1 MLSRNPITAFTTLVF
16 AGGLSL
22 AHAGES
28 THEHVSEPP
37 STLAK
42 STPGKSYEQCC
53 AKAQSRW
60 GRWQL
65 DRPFLTGDFGENGQ
79 DLPISGAVRKVLT
92 RLSLRP
98 SQTGNTYPGL
108 HLDWTPPPLD
118 AVPLSPR
125 LSHAAY
131 SSTAP
136 EPIEKKGLRWL
147 PAIAQSLFLTGIQHA
162 IRMKEE
168 ATRGRV
174 SGPFFPGWF
183 ESAGSL
189 FDGGWGD
196 GGRDFTN
203 YLAHPAAGSAWGYI
217 YRQNHRSEKTLEIAW
232 NRSYVSHLGKS
243 MLWSFVW
250 SLQFE
255 IGPFSESSLGS
266 VLRGLSLVFPV
277 GCLGGYR
284 YHSRGRS
291 RGLECH
297 GRRTGSLGDQEA
309 RIEDEQC
316 GSRSASSFA
325 QSDSVIRK
333 ADGTQEALA
342 PRRSVT

>member
-266 VLRGLSLVFPV
+266 V
-277 GCLGGYR
+277 Y
-284 YHSRGRS
+284 
-291 RGLECH
+291 
-297 GRRTGSLGDQEA
+297 EA
-309 RIEDEQC
+309 C
-316 GSRSASSFA
+316 PWCSRSVAWVDIVITPVVGVGVLSVTEDALDRWVIKKLELKTNNVGRGALRVLLNPTRSFA
-325 QSDSVIRK
+325 K
-333 ADGTQEALA
+333 LMALKK
-342 PRRSVT
+342 PWHRDDR